1 MCNYNWKGS
10 AKCHQSWS
18 NNLYNIS
25 YIYFLDHQFVTGW
38 SSAVH
43 GTLYTISIAKC
54 DTEVIINIHRNPS
67 YHRGLICNPPHHHQR
82 IKVLL
87 NFSQFFNCL
96 VICSKE
102 EVLYLFP
109 PLSIAPL
116 GSRYSDFASMF

>member
-1 MCNYNWKGS
+1 MGVFM
-10 AKCHQSWS
+10 HS
-18 NNLYNIS
+18 NKTIS
-25 YIYFLDHQFVTGW
+25 LGPITCTILVISIFLDHQFVTGW

-54 DTEVIINIHRNPS
+54 DIEVIINIHRNPS

-109 PLSIAPL
+109 PLSTAPL